1 MGGGMLGSESGE
13 REVMT
18 SLEIQS
24 RNADQLN
31 ELNAGYEG
39 WSSPQQNR
47 RKPRWPRSSINERV
61 EAALAAWVAADKAL
75 RKVPHGPERTI
86 EHRKLAALTR
96 RAGDDEHAAR
106 NKVLALLNPDDHK
119 DD

>member
-1 MGGGMLGSESGE
+1 
-13 REVMT
+13 MT
-18 SLEIQS
+18 TIT
-24 RNADQLN
+24 
-31 ELNAGYEG
+31 
-39 WSSPQQNR
+39 
-47 RKPRWPRSSINERV
+47 INERI
-61 EAALAAWVAADKAL
+61 EAALAAWVAADKAFYAAL